1 MDNTPNTPSPQEPN
15 QNQPIY
21 QTEWDVNAKP
31 PTPSNPRDAR
41 TSKYEHWTKWMWRL
55 AIGSLSALILY
66 IIVLNFSGLPTFEE
80 LENPKSNLAS
90 EIFGSNNEVI
100 GRYYIENRV
109 PVPYDSLSK
118 NLVNALIST
127 EDERF
132 YSHSGIDWEAFG
144 RVAKGLAT
152 FNPQGGG
159 STISQQLAKLL
170 YSNRDFKGMGTVR
183 RAFALVN
190 IKLQEWITA
199 VKLEKSYTKEEILA
213 MYLNQADFIY
223 GGTGIRSAS
232 EIYFGKPQNKLKLEE
247 AAVLVGMLQNPAL
260 HNPVKHPQNALKRRN
275 IVLGQMVRNKVL
287 TQAEYDKYSKIPVKL
302 NFTRNSAIGG
312 LAAYFRM
319 ELRKDIQKILE
330 TPEIRKSDGS
340 KYNIYKDGLKI
351 YTTIDPVIQRHAEA
365 AMREHMGQLQKRYWA
380 VWKGRDPW
388 SDKAINI
395 DATIR
400 QNALQRIIS
409 ESDRYQALRSR
420 YLDDIVAKIQTDI
433 EGLVLTD
440 DDIKTLIEMKGPLA
454 KLVTE
459 KNMPAEKVAQLRR
472 LLESED
478 WTNLKN
484 QWNGLQNAVGKDFRN
499 KIPMKIFAHSISGEK
514 DTVMSPLDSIKYHRM
529 FMQLGSLA
537 VDPKTGYVKAWVGG
551 INHKYFQYDHCRSTR
566 QVGSTIKPY
575 VYATAVAQQGVSPCM
590 QIPDLPYTIH
600 AGEGS
605 FGLSRSWTP
614 SNSKGYSG
622 RNYNLKEAL
631 KESVNTIS
639 VYLMKQLSDTGPVRG
654 LMNNMGIDSAK
665 IIKQPAL
672 CLGACD
678 LSVMEMAGAY
688 TTFANDG
695 MFEKPMYLLR
705 IEDKNGKIIYNNLP
719 EEHRALG
726 AAANYV
732 MVDMLKYVT
741 QGAPGISELKSEVG
755 GKTGTTNDYVDGW
768 FMGITPNLVVGTWVG
783 GDDRWIRFLT
793 IEDGQGAKMAR
804 PFFAK
809 FVKKLETDPKSGY
822 NFSQKFKIPP
832 GDLGITINCGEYNNK
847 QKTSDE
853 FSENEFE
860 Q

>member
-1 MDNTPNTPSPQEPN
+1 
-15 QNQPIY
+15 
-21 QTEWDVNAKP
+21 
-31 PTPSNPRDAR
+31 
-41 TSKYEHWTKWMWRL
+41 
-55 AIGSLSALILY
+55 
-66 IIVLNFSGLPTFEE
+66 
-80 LENPKSNLAS
+80 
-90 EIFGSNNEVI
+90 
-100 GRYYIENRV
+100 
-109 PVPYDSLSK
+109 
-118 NLVNALIST
+118 
-127 EDERF
+127 
-132 YSHSGIDWEAFG
+132 
-144 RVAKGLAT
+144 
-152 FNPQGGG
+152 
-159 STISQQLAKLL
+159 
-170 YSNRDFKGMGTVR
+170 
-183 RAFALVN
+183 
-190 IKLQEWITA
+190 
-199 VKLEKSYTKEEILA
+199 
-213 MYLNQADFIY
+213 
-223 GGTGIRSAS
+223 
-232 EIYFGKPQNKLKLEE
+232 
-247 AAVLVGMLQNPAL
+247 
-260 HNPVKHPQNALKRRN
+260 
-275 IVLGQMVRNKVL
+275 
-287 TQAEYDKYSKIPVKL
+287 
-302 NFTRNSAIGG
+302 
-312 LAAYFRM
+312 
-319 ELRKDIQKILE
+319 
-330 TPEIRKSDGS
+330 
-340 KYNIYKDGLKI
+340 
-351 YTTIDPVIQRHAEA
+351 
-365 AMREHMGQLQKRYWA
+365 
-380 VWKGRDPW
+380 
-388 SDKAINI
+388 
-395 DATIR
+395 
-400 QNALQRIIS
+400 
-409 ESDRYQALRSR
+409 
-420 YLDDIVAKIQTDI
+420 
-433 EGLVLTD
+433 
-440 DDIKTLIEMKGPLA
+440 
-454 KLVTE
+454 
-459 KNMPAEKVAQLRR
+459 
-472 LLESED
+472 
-478 WTNLKN
+478 
-484 QWNGLQNAVGKDFRN
+484 
-499 KIPMKIFAHSISGEK
+499 
-514 DTVMSPLDSIKYHRM
+514 M
-529 FMQLGSLA
+529 FMQFGSLA

-605 FGLSRSWTP
+605 FGLSRNWTP

-622 RNYNLKEAL
+622 KNYNLKEAL

-654 LMNNMGIDSAK
+654 LMHNMGIDSAK
-665 IIKQPAL
+665 ISKQPAL

-741 QGAPGISELKSEVG
+741 QGAPGVSELKSEVG

-847 QKTSDE
+847 QKSSDE

>member
-1 MDNTPNTPSPQEPN
+1 
-15 QNQPIY
+15 
-21 QTEWDVNAKP
+21 
-31 PTPSNPRDAR
+31 
-41 TSKYEHWTKWMWRL
+41 
-55 AIGSLSALILY
+55 
-66 IIVLNFSGLPTFEE
+66 
-80 LENPKSNLAS
+80 
-90 EIFGSNNEVI
+90 
-100 GRYYIENRV
+100 
-109 PVPYDSLSK
+109 
-118 NLVNALIST
+118 
-127 EDERF
+127 
-132 YSHSGIDWEAFG
+132 
-144 RVAKGLAT
+144 
-152 FNPQGGG
+152 
-159 STISQQLAKLL
+159 
-170 YSNRDFKGMGTVR
+170 
-183 RAFALVN
+183 
-190 IKLQEWITA
+190 
-199 VKLEKSYTKEEILA
+199 
-213 MYLNQADFIY
+213 
-223 GGTGIRSAS
+223 
-232 EIYFGKPQNKLKLEE
+232 
-247 AAVLVGMLQNPAL
+247 
-260 HNPVKHPQNALKRRN
+260 
-275 IVLGQMVRNKVL
+275 
-287 TQAEYDKYSKIPVKL
+287 
-302 NFTRNSAIGG
+302 
-312 LAAYFRM
+312 
-319 ELRKDIQKILE
+319 LRKDIQKILE

-351 YTTIDPVIQRHAEA
+351 YTTIDPVMQRHAET
-365 AMREHMGQLQKRYWA
+365 AMREHMGQLQKRYWT

-395 DATIR
+395 DAKIR
-400 QNALQRIIS
+400 QDALQRIIS
-409 ESDRYQALRSR
+409 ESDRYQSLRSR

-440 DDIKTLIEMKGPLA
+440 DDIQTLIEMKGPLA
-454 KLVTE
+454 KLITE

-472 LLESED
+472 LLESGD
-478 WTNLKN
+478 WTVLKN

-499 KIPMKIFAHSISGEK
+499 KIPMKIFAHNLSGEK

-529 FMQLGSLA
+529 FMQFGSLA

-605 FGLSRSWTP
+605 FGLSRNWTP

-654 LMNNMGIDSAK
+654 LMHNMGIDSAK
-665 IIKQPAL
+665 ISKQPAL

-695 MFEKPMYLLR
+695 LFEKPMYLLR

-768 FMGITPNLVVGTWVG
+768 FMGITPNLVIGTWVG